1 LELSHRNGVHHI
13 FPGAASDK
21 VAALQKAG
29 VIVTESPA
37 LIGSEMLKVGNT
49 YDVSDPF

>member
-1 LELSHRNGVHHI
+1 MFYS
-13 FPGAASDK
+13 GAASDK

-37 LIGSEMLKVGNT
+37 QIGAEMLKVGL
-49 YDVSDPF
+49 P